1 MKAPAK
7 DIDAYLAAVPP
18 DVRAALERL
27 RRIIKS
33 AAPKATE
40 TISWQMPSFKH
51 QGLLVGFAAFKAHCS
66 FFPMSSTVIA
76 AHEKLLERYATS
88 KGTIRF
94 TVDQPLPAALVKKI
108 VKARIAENESRKR
121 ARERKSGRSR

>member
-1 MKAPAK
+1 
-7 DIDAYLAAVPP
+7 
-18 DVRAALERL
+18 
-27 RRIIKS
+27 
-33 AAPKATE
+33 
-40 TISWQMPSFKH
+40 
-51 QGLLVGFAAFKAHCS
+51 LVGFAAFKAHCS

-121 ARERKSGRSR
+121 ARERNSGRNR